1 MVLAGSERCILGE
14 GYDQPP
20 TITRA
25 TDGYLTRT
33 CPPTRYIERTTHDE
47 GHTMDAG
54 TLLMRLKSHYAF
66 SQAEASSLVRLSQ
79 TGVFVQTAAGDQL
92 ADAAAQSEY
101 LFLLLSGNAQLQD
114 DDQELTLRLQP
125 ENLVGY
131 GTCSNTHGAAWAI
144 TALTTSSWIRWPAR
158 EVDAL
163 CHNSPALDFYL
174 SHRTLDSTGSLATTA
189 QQGWL
194 SSPLHTLLRQ
204 EVPITIPHDASIQE
218 AALRME
224 AQRVSSILVM
234 HEASL
239 FGIVTD
245 KDLRN
250 RVVATGLDIHQPVS
264 QIATQHPKTLQGLD
278 SGFDA
283 LMLMAEHHIHH
294 IPLMDGGIPIG
305 VLSAGDLYANR
316 QASAELLVKNIQA
329 QSSVEGLQAVV
340 AGVGQLQQH
349 LVGQSASGLSIGKM
363 VTSITDALTRRLL
376 ELAHA
381 RFGPAPVPYVWVAAG
396 SQARSE
402 QNTKTDQDNCLL
414 LDDSYSVEEHGSY
427 FKELATWVCDGLH
440 ACGYVHCP
448 GGIMAM
454 TPHWCQPLHQWRAY
468 FERWIYTP
476 EPLALMWA
484 CVFFDIRAIY
494 GDHSLL
500 QSLRSTVLDST
511 RKNSLFLSHMVGNA
525 LKHQPPLGLF
535 GQLVLSRSNDFP
547 RTIDL
552 KHSGT
557 VPIID
562 LARVYALA
570 GGVHAVNTDERL
582 SLASQGLE
590 ISPDKSR
597 DLRDALEMIT
607 SLRVHH
613 QARLLAAGQAP
624 NNHLSL
630 HELSHLERSFLKEA
644 FHVVKGLQNVLEQRY
659 GGHG

>member
-1 MVLAGSERCILGE
+1 
-14 GYDQPP
+14 
-20 TITRA
+20 
-25 TDGYLTRT
+25 
-33 CPPTRYIERTTHDE
+33 
-47 GHTMDAG
+47 MDAA
-54 TLLMRLKSHYAF
+54 TLLIRLKSHYAF
-66 SQAEASSLVRLSQ
+66 SQAEELSLARLSQ
-79 TGVFVQTAAGDQL
+79 TGVFLQTDAGDVL
-92 ADAAAQSEY
+92 ADAAVQSEY

-114 DDQELTLRLQP
+114 PDQELTLKLQP

-131 GTCSNTHGAAWAI
+131 GTRSNTHGAAWMI
-144 TALTTSSWIRWPAR
+144 TALTTSSWIRWPAH
-158 EVDAL
+158 EVDTL
-163 CHNSPALDFYL
+163 CRQNPALDFYL
-174 SHRTLDSTGSLATTA
+174 SHRSFDSTGPVSRTE

-204 EVPITIPHDASIQE
+204 AVPITIPHDASIQD
-218 AALRME
+218 AALRMQ

-234 HEASL
+234 DEASL

-250 RVVATGLDIHQPVS
+250 RVIATGLDIHQSVS
-264 QIATQHPKTLQGLD
+264 QIATQHPKTLQALD

-283 LMLMAEHHIHH
+283 LMLMAQHHIHH
-294 IPLMDGGIPIG
+294 IPLMDGSQPIG

-316 QASAELLVKNIQA
+316 LTSAELLVKSIQE
-329 QSSVEGLQAVV
+329 QSSVEGLRSAV
-340 AGVGQLQQH
+340 AGLGQLQQH
-349 LVGQSASGLSIGKM
+349 LANQSASGLSIGKM
-363 VTSITDALTRRLL
+363 VTSITDALTRKLL
-376 ELAHA
+376 ELAHL
-381 RFGPAPVPYVWVAAG
+381 RFGPPPVPYVWVAAG

-402 QNTKTDQDNCLL
+402 QSTKTDQDNCLI
-414 LDDSYSVEEHGSY
+414 LDDSYSADEHEIY

-454 TPHWCQPLHQWRAY
+454 TPQWCQPLKQWREY

-484 CVFFDIRAIY
+484 CVFFDIRAIH
-494 GDHSLL
+494 GDSSLL
-500 QSLRSTVLDST
+500 QRLRSTVLEST
-511 RKNSLFLSHMVGNA
+511 RKNSLFLSHMVSNA

-535 GQLVLSRSNDFP
+535 GQLVLSRSADYP

-582 SLASQGLE
+582 ALASQGLE
-590 ISPDKSR
+590 ISQEKSR

-644 FHVVKGLQNVLEQRY
+644 FHVVKGLQSVLEQRY
-659 GGHG
+659 GGHS